1 MAGMTAASPAALLP
15 RPLRIVAGR
24 VLERALN
31 HALGL
36 DPHTGTRLAAL
47 EGRRLEMHLRGVGL
61 AMSLEV
67 VDGRLTVGPSR
78 DGETAALRVA
88 ATPGSLLAMA
98 LRRGDDEG
106 TAPGSVE
113 IAGDADLARRLEKLA
128 RQYRPDIE
136 EAFTRTF
143 GDVLGVPLAQGFQ
156 RALRHVR
163 DSARHGSE
171 DLADWLRE
179 EASLTPAAAE
189 VDDFMDD
196 VDALR
201 ERSERLEARI
211 HRLARQAAERR
222 S

>member
-1 MAGMTAASPAALLP
+1 MAGMTAATPASLLP
-15 RPLRIVAGR
+15 RPLRVVAGR

-47 EGRRLEMHLRGVGL
+47 EGRRLEMHLRGAEL
-61 AMSLEV
+61 ALALEG
-67 VDGRLTVGPSR
+67 VDGRLTVGPVQA
-78 DGETAALRVA
+78 DTPAALRVA

-128 RQYRPDIE
+128 RQYRPDVE

-143 GDVLGVPLAQGFQ
+143 GDVLGVPLARGFE

-179 EASLTPAAAE
+179 EAALTPAPAQ
-189 VDDFMDD
+189 VDEFMDD
-196 VDALR
+196 VDTLR

-211 HRLARQAAERR
+211 NRLARQTTERR